1 MGACWDFASDDTREP
16 TMINVQR
23 KPCTVCSTGGN
34 SVHPQMCE
42 HARGADTVRDGRF
55 SHAILGAPPCSEM
68 KPHATRLIAG
78 SLQQRL
84 LGVAGGL
91 TCGRKRW
98 QKVLWF
104 PRKGARRCVYFFDLY
119 LEYIWSGFT
128 RPHMI
133 AQKYP
138 ARTCRGFVEVLRQP
152 KAQVALTRRCQS
164 NAPELAMCV

>member
-1 MGACWDFASDDTREP
+1 M
-16 TMINVQR
+16 QR
-23 KPCTVCSTGGN
+23 DETARYTVD
-34 SVHPQMCE
+34 
-42 HARGADTVRDGRF
+42 RW
-55 SHAILGAPPCSEM
+55 ILATAAP
-68 KPHATRLIAG
+68 G
-78 SLQQRL
+78 V

-91 TCGRKRW
+91 TCGCKRW
-98 QKVLWF
+98 QKVLCGSH
-104 PRKGARRCVYFFDLY
+104 KERCQAVRLFFDLY